1 MAKQKSKKLEPQAV
15 EEPAAPET
23 EEPNL
28 GGRPTSFR
36 PEYAREAA
44 MLCKLGATD
53 QELADFFDVTI
64 RTINRWKVVHPEFA
78 DALRRGKDV
87 ADERVEASLYHRAMG
102 LEYEE
107 ANPVKLKKVLYDGDG
122 KKVAEEERVEIV
134 MVKKVI
140 PADTTA
146 AVFWLKNRRAEQWR
160 DIQRHEHGKP
170 GEFEAL
176 SNEELD
182 AEIEAAIQARTQ
194 TSAEASKKVR
204 H

>member
-1 MAKQKSKKLEPQAV
+1 MTKPKSKKSKPQAA
-15 EEPAAPET
+15 AAPKTPEP
-23 EEPNL
+23 EEQNL

-36 PEYAREAA
+36 PEYARDAA

-53 QELADFFDVTI
+53 QELAEFFDVTI

-78 DALRRGKDV
+78 EALKRGKDV

-107 ANPVKLKKVLYDGDG
+107 ANPVKLKKVIYDSEG

-170 GEFEAL
+170 GEFDGL

-182 AEIEAAIQARTQ
+182 EEIEAAIRARE
-194 TSAEASKKVR
+194 EASKQAR

>member
-1 MAKQKSKKLEPQAV
+1 MKTPKIKKAKALAPKPDKVPEP
-15 EEPAAPET
+15 EG
-23 EEPNL
+23 PNL
-28 GGRPTSFR
+28 GGRPTSFL

-78 DALRRGKDV
+78 EALKRGKDV

-107 ANPVKLKKVLYDGDG
+107 ANPVKLKKVTYDGDG

-146 AVFWLKNRRAEQWR
+146 AMFWLKNRRTEQWR

-170 GEFEAL
+170 GEFSDL
-176 SNEELD
+176 SDAELD
-182 AEIEAAIQARTQ
+182 DLVREEAARVLGLG
-194 TSAEASKKVR
+194 KPN
-204 H
+204 